1 MELKFDNRNNIR
13 IIFFSS
19 YVYINT
25 MGQHSDLF
33 QIAAIA
39 LLVFAIMTAYYHR
52 EKLMS
57 PMRHV
62 SLKDSIYG
70 VAQPI
75 EKYQCDRYNSETAF
89 PADWLG

>member
-1 MELKFDNRNNIR
+1 MEP
-13 IIFFSS
+13 
-19 YVYINT
+19 
-25 MGQHSDLF
+25 HSDLF

-62 SLKDSIYG
+62 DLKDAVYG
-70 VAQPI
+70 VAQPM

-89 PADWLG
+89 PASWLG